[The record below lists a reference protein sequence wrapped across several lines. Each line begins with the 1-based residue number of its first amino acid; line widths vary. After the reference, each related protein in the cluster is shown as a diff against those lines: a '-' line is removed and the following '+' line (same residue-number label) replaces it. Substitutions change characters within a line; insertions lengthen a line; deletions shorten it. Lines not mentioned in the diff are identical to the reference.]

1 MIRIKFLIKKQ
12 QLALSLPFS
21 IKAKLSHIHG
31 KTGHIAKLAIKE
43 LFFNSIGSK
52 MALPTT

>member
-1 MIRIKFLIKKQ
+1 MIKTAKQ

-31 KTGHIAKLAIKE
+31 RIAQLAIKK
-43 LFFNSIGSK
+43 LFFKSIGSK
-52 MALPTT
+52 TVPTT